1 MTSSHLAILNRPRTG
16 VAAASIGARLA
27 AGLVTGLGF
36 ATLALGITIA
46 IARADNSG
54 AAPQPASAP
63 ASANVQRA
71 SQTLPP
77 ARVILPAPWEQAAPM
92 QPVAAPAKPAD
103 RH

>member
-16 VAAASIGARLA
+16 VAAASIGAA
-27 AGLVTGLGF
+27 LGF
-36 ATLALGITIA
+36 AALALGITIA

-54 AAPQPASAP
+54 DAPQPAA
-63 ASANVQRA
+63 ANVQRA

-77 ARVILPAPWEQAAPM
+77 ARVILPAPWEQAAPL

-103 RH
+103 RQ

>member
-16 VAAASIGARLA
+16 AAAVSIAAGLA
-27 AGLVTGLGF
+27 AGFGF
-36 ATLALGITIA
+36 AAFALGITMV

-54 AAPQPASAP
+54 DAPQP

-77 ARVILPAPWEQAAPM
+77 ARVILPAPWEQAAPV

-103 RH
+103 RQ